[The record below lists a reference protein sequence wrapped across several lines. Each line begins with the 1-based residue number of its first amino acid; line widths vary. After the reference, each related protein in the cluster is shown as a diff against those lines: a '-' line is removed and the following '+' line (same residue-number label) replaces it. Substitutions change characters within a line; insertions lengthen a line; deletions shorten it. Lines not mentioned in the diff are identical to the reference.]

1 VDCRIA
7 GAADFARGD
16 GRGRRARNDQLE
28 LAQVTLKELV
38 NRLVFENLK
47 HRPVRTLLSA
57 VAIGVQVTLILTLV
71 GVSDG
76 MLGDVAKQRQ
86 GTGADVVVRP
96 PDSSVINFSSG
107 GTMSEKIVDLV
118 RQQPHITLATGSLIQ
133 NVGLLES
140 ITGIHLDEFNQLS
153 GGLKY
158 LHGGPFHG
166 PDDVVIDDV
175 EARARHAQVGQMIN
189 NGKQWRVSGIVESG
203 KMSRMFTDIKV
214 LQELYTSTGKISVI
228 WVKVD
233 NPNNVVAVKTELE
246 SKLPDYKV
254 YSMEEMVSLISADSI
269 PLLKTFTY
277 VIICLAVIG
286 GFLVVSLSMYM
297 AVLERTR
304 EIGILKALGA
314 SPGYI
319 VDMLMRETVL
329 LAIAGTIAG
338 ILMSYGTT
346 FLMNTFVPTMATII
360 VPGWW
365 KWAALI
371 ALTGSLI
378 GALFPGLKAAKQDA
392 IEALSYD

>member
-1 VDCRIA
+1 
-7 GAADFARGD
+7 
-16 GRGRRARNDQLE
+16 
-28 LAQVTLKELV
+28 
-38 NRLVFENLK
+38 
-47 HRPVRTLLSA
+47 
-57 VAIGVQVTLILTLV
+57 
-71 GVSDG
+71 

-158 LHGGPFHG
+158 LHGGPFQG